1 MQILE
6 TVFFGKYLFEAA
18 LVLRSSLFLSSI
30 LLNSEAWVNV
40 SDKEIRALERTDE
53 ILLSKILE
61 CNSNTSNTF
70 KYLELGIF
78 PIRFEVMKRKI
89 IYLQYLLK
97 QDENSM
103 INRVLKA
110 ICDKPEK
117 NDFVENC
124 RKYLKIL
131 DINMS
136 FEEIK
141 NTSNWTFK
149 NWLKQR
155 RLKLGSDI
163 F

>member
-89 IYLQYLLK
+89 
-97 QDENSM
+97 
-103 INRVLKA
+103 
-110 ICDKPEK
+110 C
-117 NDFVENC
+117 
-124 RKYLKIL
+124 
-131 DINMS
+131 
-136 FEEIK
+136 
-141 NTSNWTFK
+141 
-149 NWLKQR
+149 
-155 RLKLGSDI
+155 
-163 F
+163 